1 MFGARQTFFVAAV
14 IAILAA
20 PRIAAA
26 CTLKKADSASKASLV
41 VYFTKF
47 AKEDKTGGKYK
58 RCRIV
63 NDAQPDTKTF
73 HVTPFRQDANVV
85 VLRTNWPR

>member
-1 MFGARQTFFVAAV
+1 MAATV
-14 IAILAA
+14 IAVLAW
-20 PRIAAA
+20 PHVAAA
-26 CTLKKADSASKASLV
+26 CTLKKATSEKAAALV

-47 AKEDKTGGKYK
+47 ASEDKTGGKYK

-63 NDAQPDTKTF
+63 NDAKSDTKTF

-85 VLRTNWPR
+85 VLRANWPR

>member
-1 MFGARQTFFVAAV
+1 MFGGRQCLLAATV
-14 IAILAA
+14 IAALAW
-20 PRIAAA
+20 PHIATA
-26 CTLKKADSASKASLV
+26 CTLQKAKSAKAASLV

-47 AKEDKTGGKYK
+47 AREDKTGGKYK

-63 NDAQPDTKTF
+63 KDAQPDTKKF

-85 VLRTNWPR
+85 VLRANWPR

>member
-1 MFGARQTFFVAAV
+1 MFRVRPSLFSAVV
-14 IAILAA
+14 IAALAA
-20 PRIAAA
+20 PQIAAA
-26 CTLKKADSASKASLV
+26 CTLKKADSAKGASLV

-63 NDAQPDTKTF
+63 TDAQPGTKTF
-73 HVTPFRQDANVV
+73 HITPFRQDANVV
-85 VLRTNWPR
+85 VLRANWPR